1 MPDKSFFDTNLWVY
15 LKAQNQSPDDLRKQQ
30 VVQTLILN
38 LPEIAV
44 SVQVLNEVANVL
56 MKKFSFPEASTG
68 NFLDEICKEFEV
80 ASLTPDITQRALGLK
95 STYLLS
101 WFDSLIVAAALHTNC
116 NVLYTEDMQDGLVIE
131 KKLKVVNP
139 FKH

>member
-1 MPDKSFFDTNLWVY
+1 MPDKFFFDTNLWVY

-38 LPEIAV
+38 LHEIAV

-56 MKKFSFPEASTG
+56 MKKFSFTEANTG

-80 ASLTPDITQRALGLK
+80 VPLTSDITQKALKLK
-95 STYLLS
+95 SAYSLS
-101 WFDSLIVAAALHTNC
+101 WFDSLIVAAALLTNC
-116 NVLYTEDMQDGLVIE
+116 NFLYSEDMQNGLLIE

-139 FKH
+139 FK